1 MNKLSVLLVLLSM
14 LAFSSCEK
22 DDDDKILENQLIG
35 NWKYQD
41 ASNNYWYQLSFQSD
55 LTGTRTDADG
65 ENTQFVYE
73 FTSSEL
79 NFTAGFPKGE
89 YNYSISGDKL
99 SLFGDILIKQ

>member
-65 ENTQFVYE
+65 ESTSFKYD
-73 FTSSEL
+73 FTSSEV
-79 NFTAGFPKGE
+79 NFTSGYPNGK
-89 YNYSISGDKL
+89 YKYSISDDEL